1 MKKNTIAAFRIAL
14 AASAILLLT
23 SVLPGTPDARAQSQ
37 GSAAGTP
44 AAPAAPPAA
53 ATTPAPAATTPAA
66 TITPGAAPAAA
77 PAAPVPVPAINAAA
91 YLVVEATS
99 GQVLAEQNT
108 RQKRDPAS
116 LTKLMTAYLVFDA
129 LHQKQLSLTQR
140 LRVPER
146 AWKAEGSRMFIEPGT
161 PVTTEDLLRGLI
173 IQSGNDAAVALAIA
187 VAGNESEFVSRMNR
201 QARRLGMNDT
211 QFQNPTGLTQQ
222 GHYSTAHDLAVLS
235 LALMRD
241 FPQYTKLYAEK
252 SYTHNRIVQENRNR
266 LLFMDPTVDG
276 LKTGHTDAAGWC
288 LIATVNRPPRKLL
301 TVLLGA
307 PNEAARIAESVKL
320 IDWAFSAYEARR
332 LYEGGKPMQQL
343 EIWKSTV
350 DTIPVGF
357 RDDVTAVTDAGRG
370 WDITTE
376 LTIAEPKIGPLV
388 AGETVGLLKVK
399 RAGNLIYERDV
410 VAMESA
416 PAAPM
421 WKRMWH
427 SVVLWWKGI
436 FK

>member
-1 MKKNTIAAFRIAL
+1 VNKTPIAALRVAL
-14 AASAILLLT
+14 VASSVLLLT
-23 SVLPGTPDARAQSQ
+23 LPSGAPDVQAQS
-37 GSAAGTP
+37 P
-44 AAPAAPPAA
+44 APAPAPPGAPPAA
-53 ATTPAPAATTPAA
+53 AAIP
-66 TITPGAAPAAA
+66 I
-77 PAAPVPVPAINAAA
+77 PVPPINAAA

-129 LHQKQLSLTQR
+129 LHQKQLSMGQR

-146 AWKAEGSRMFIEPGT
+146 AWKAEGSRMFIEPGA

-173 IQSGNDAAVALAIA
+173 IQSGNDAAIALAIA

-201 QARRLGMNDT
+201 QAKRLGMNDT
-211 QFQNPTGLTQQ
+211 QFLNPTGLTQQ
-222 GHYSTAHDLAVLS
+222 GHYATAHDLAVLS

-241 FPQYTKLYAEK
+241 FPQYTRLYAEK
-252 SYTHNRIVQENRNR
+252 SYTHNRITQENRNR
-266 LLFMDPTVDG
+266 LLFVDPTVDG

-332 LYEGGKPMQQL
+332 LYEGGKPIQQL
-343 EIWKSTV
+343 EVWKATV

-376 LTIAEPKIGPLV
+376 LTIPEPRIGPLI
-388 AGETVGLLKVK
+388 AGETVGVLKVK
-399 RAGNLIYERDV
+399 RAGNLLYERDV
-410 VAMESA
+410 IAMESA
-416 PAAPM
+416 PGAPM